1 MLSAP
6 VIVRKDYR
14 LSSEV
19 NLTPHAAQAWAPL
32 LSLLE
37 GTSAE
42 QLERWQHELQRR
54 LKDNGATYRD
64 MPHTHQDRDWSMDP
78 VPMVLSST
86 EWQHLESGVLQRA
99 QAIETLLS
107 DLMGPQRQVRDGRYD
122 PKLLF
127 SDPDYLMAAHDGVGP
142 DQWLNVLAFDVARD
156 ADGRWRV
163 YADISRPP
171 AGLGYVLER
180 RMIMARVFGFL
191 TRQMPM
197 RRLVGFFADFR
208 AEIDR
213 AVVGD
218 GHAVMLTPGQHHPS
232 YFEHAFLANFL
243 DLTLAQGDD
252 LAVRDGSL
260 WLKTLDGLQPVSL
273 VLRRVMDSFV
283 DPLNF
288 REDSRLGTPGLSAV
302 IRAGKVAVWNA
313 PGAGLLDSP
322 GFMSQLDQLQNE
334 PLILPSAETLS
345 LANPAQAQRALA
357 RPEQFVFRA
366 LGSAG
371 REGLL
376 LSPGDSVLDEIRRQ
390 SDQWVAQARLS
401 GSRIPAVHAQGLEQV
416 NATIRL
422 YAVKTQQGWQ
432 AMPGGLARFTRG
444 DVAQLQASGRSVD
457 GVKDLWVMGESF
469 EEAGQL
475 QSPTVKPQ
483 AIDTGPGSIPS
494 RVADSLYWVGRYAER
509 LDFVG
514 RLLREVLLRMLEQR
528 QSSMSDPGIGIMPLL
543 FQGIA
548 LGSRRV
554 NEDDPEAQLET
565 ILTHADHPVGLHRA
579 LSGLLE
585 NARAVPDYL
594 SSDVWR
600 LLVRLEKSTQSSIG
614 LSGLPISQQ
623 IDRADQILMLLSATN
638 GLLND
643 TMSRTLG
650 FRFLDIGRHLERALQ
665 TCALIREAAQTSR
678 RHETSFWEMVL
689 GVTDT
694 RMTYKRRYR
703 AALHPGAVVDMLMLE
718 DSTPRSLAYQLRRLV
733 ETIER
738 LPGSARRGA
747 LSPHQRMS
755 LEARTA
761 LQLAEPAALMTADGQ
776 SKPELIEL
784 LSATEQRLLSLSE
797 TLTLAYFNHADV
809 PHQFTRA
816 QS

>member
-1 MLSAP
+1 MSNET
-6 VIVRKDYR
+6 K
-14 LSSEV
+14 
-19 NLTPHAAQAWAPL
+19 LTQHASQAWAPL
-32 LSLLE
+32 LALLE
-37 GTSAE
+37 GTSAD
-42 QLERWQHELQRR
+42 QLERWQQELQRR
-54 LKDNGATYRD
+54 LKDNGATYRN
-64 MPHTHQDRDWSMDP
+64 MPHTHEDRDWAMDP

-86 EWQHLESGVLQRA
+86 DWMMLESGVVQRA
-99 QAIETLLS
+99 QAIETVLS
-107 DLMGPQRQVRDGRYD
+107 DLMGSQRLITSQAYD
-122 PKLLF
+122 PALLF
-127 SDPDYLMAAHDGVGP
+127 RDPDYLMAAHNEVGA

-156 ADGRWRV
+156 GQGQWRA
-163 YADISRPP
+163 YSDISRPP

-197 RRLVGFFADFR
+197 RRLAGFFGDFR
-208 AEIDR
+208 DSIDQSR
-213 AVVGD
+213 VGD

-232 YFEHAFLANFL
+232 YFEHAFLANYL

-252 LAVRDGSL
+252 LAVRDGAL

-273 VLRRVMDSFV
+273 VMRRVLDSFV
-283 DPLNF
+283 DPLSF

-302 IRAGKVAVWNA
+302 LRAGKVALWNA
-313 PGAGLLDSP
+313 PGAGLIDST
-322 GFMSQLDQLQNE
+322 GFLSQLDKAWGQTLS
-334 PLILPSAETLS
+334 LPSARTLPLADATHLET
-345 LANPAQAQRALA
+345 ALA
-357 RPEQFVFRA
+357 RPEDYVFRA
-366 LGSAG
+366 LGGLG

-376 LSPGDSVLDEIRRQ
+376 LSLGDPELEEIRQ
-390 SDQWVAQARLS
+390 QPVNWIAQERLA
-401 GSRIPAVHAQGLEQV
+401 GSVIPAVNQQGLGDV
-416 NATIRL
+416 SAAIRL
-422 YAVKTQQGWQ
+422 YAVKTASGWQ
-432 AMPGGLARFTRG
+432 AMPGGMVRFTDG
-444 DVAQLQASGRSVD
+444 DFAQLQASGRSAT

-475 QSPTVKPQ
+475 QSPALKPA
-483 AIDTGPGSIPS
+483 AIDAGPGSIPS
-494 RVADSLYWVGRYAER
+494 RVADSLYWVGRYSER
-509 LDFVG
+509 LDFIG
-514 RLLREVLLRMLEQR
+514 RLLREVLQRMLEQR
-528 QSSMSDPGIGIMPLL
+528 QSSISDPGVGIMPML
-543 FQGIA
+543 FQGVA
-548 LGSRRV
+548 LGSTRV
-554 NEDDPEAQLET
+554 EEDTPEAQLET
-565 ILTHADHPVGLHRA
+565 ILTSPDHPVGLHRA
-579 LSGLLE
+579 LHGLLE

-600 LLVRLEKSTQSSIG
+600 LLVRLEKSTQSAVG
-614 LSGLPISQQ
+614 LSGLPIGQQ
-623 IDRADQILMLLSATN
+623 IDRSDQILMLLSAAN

-650 FRFLDIGRHLERALQ
+650 YRFLDIGRHLERALQ

-678 RHETSFWEMVL
+678 RSETSFWEMVL

-738 LPGSARRGA
+738 LPGSARRGT

-761 LQLAEPAALMTADGQ
+761 LQLAEPASLMTEDGQ
-776 SKPELIEL
+776 AKPDLIEL
-784 LSATEQRLLSLSE
+784 LSATERRLLSLSE

-809 PHQFTRA
+809 PNQFIRS